1 MFLLSYEFV
10 WNNLLVKNKF
20 TKNSP
25 EIHQEI
31 FSSTQYNIRQSNR
44 LVLTKPTDVLLR
56 NKHRKLL

>member
-25 EIHQEI
+25 EIHQEK
-31 FSSTQYNIRQSNR
+31 SQLNLKEYSE
-44 LVLTKPTDVLLR
+44 VTDTYSANLLNVLLR